1 MELEIT
7 LLHEIRQTQKK
18 QTNKQILC
26 VFSDIKKLKLDL
38 GVCVQGWNHE
48 TRKGVMRWEEQT
60 LRE

>member
-7 LLHEIRQTQKK
+7 LLHELRQTQKK
-18 QTNKQILC
+18 KKQTLC

-48 TRKGVMRWEEQT
+48 TRKGVMR
-60 LRE
+60 

>member
-18 QTNKQILC
+18 ETLC

-38 GVCVQGWNHE
+38 GVCMRGWNHE
-48 TRKGVMRWEEQT
+48 TRKGVMRWEEQI